1 MCDALNA
8 SIASVL
14 LEKQLDDLAFAVFAN
29 HSSSS
34 SSISL
39 PITQKKNRLI
49 AFSCQVFGY
58 VLVKEREKGSKSR
71 HLHFLMLLFFDEN
84 EYKIAVQTLKK

>member
-1 MCDALNA
+1 MTW
-8 SIASVL
+8 L
-14 LEKQLDDLAFAVFAN
+14 LRFLQITAAAALAFLFR
-29 HSSSS
+29 
-34 SSISL
+34 
-39 PITQKKNRLI
+39 KKNRLI

-58 VLVKEREKGSKSR
+58 VLVKEREKRSKSR